1 MRRVG
6 PYGVPAARWTGTD
19 AVHRPRPAE
28 WARARLTAVDTT
40 SGSTASPLLALAA
53 AEEAR
58 ARAARLTR
66 DAARVEAALQ
76 AVERRAGE
84 AAWSGPVREAFG
96 NAVRPRRAALADAA
110 ADLRAEAARLER
122 EAVGLERAGVAD
134 PRAGPHW

>member
-1 MRRVG
+1 
-6 PYGVPAARWTGTD
+6 
-19 AVHRPRPAE
+19 
-28 WARARLTAVDTT
+28 VDTT

-96 NAVRPRRAALADAA
+96 NAVRLRRAALADAA